1 MCRFLYGHKFSA
13 PLVKYQRGTVLDY
26 IIKTC
31 LVLQITFKLSS
42 KVRWLYHFTFLPPR
56 NECSYCSRSSH
67 AFGAVSVLHLVILI
81 PLSVC
86 LEGVIA
92 VILIWPHLLNLFFIE
107 RNIYGM
113 IRSVIRLRTFWYPE
127 KQDYYSQ
134 KSRLMK
140 VWEAMGPLEN
150 SCLLSQ
156 MPLRSP
162 LKEWIPK
169 NWCFWTVVL
178 EKTLESPLDCKEI
191 KSVNPKGNQSWI
203 FIGRTDAETETA
215 ILWSPDV
222 KNWLTGKDPD
232 AGQKSFFLL
241 VSPCFSIHFL
251 NTFPEHGGEGE
262 GWRRRGWQRM
272 RWLHGITDSLD
283 LNLSKLCVLVIDR
296 EAWGAAVHGVVK
308 SWTWLSDWTELT
320 ERTGLTKVPRNI
332 WC

>member
-1 MCRFLYGHKFSA
+1 MFSFANNFQTVFQGKVAVSFYIPTTKEWMFL
-13 PLVKYQRGTVLDY
+13 L
-26 IIKTC
+26 
-31 LVLQITFKLSS
+31 LQILTCIWCCQCFAFGHSNTFKCLSRRS
-42 KVRWLYHFTFLPPR
+42 
-56 NECSYCSRSSH
+56 NCSYTYLT
-67 AFGAVSVLHLVILI
+67 A
-81 PLSVC
+81 
-86 LEGVIA
+86 
-92 VILIWPHLLNLFFIE
+92 LLNLFFIE

-113 IRSVIRLRTFWYPE
+113 IRSVIRLRTFWHPE

>member
-13 PLVKYQRGTVLDY
+13 PLVKYQRGTLLDY
-26 IIKTC
+26 IIKTR
-31 LVLQITFKLSS
+31 LVLQVTFKLSS

-92 VILIWPHLLNLFFIE
+92 VILIWLHLLNLFSIE

-113 IRSVIRLRTFWYPE
+113 IRSVIRLRTFWHPE

-150 SCLLSQ
+150 SCLPSQ

-178 EKTLESPLDCKEI
+178 EKTLESPLDWKEI

-232 AGQKSFFLL
+232 AGKDWRQK
-241 VSPCFSIHFL
+241 
-251 NTFPEHGGEGE
+251 
-262 GWRRRGWQRM
+262 RRGRQRM
-272 RWLHGITDSLD
+272 RWLHGITDSMD
-283 LNLSKLCVLVIDR
+283 LNLSKLCMLVIDR
-296 EAWGAAVHGVVK
+296 EAWHAAVHGVVK
-308 SWTWLSDWTELT
+308 SWTWLSDWTGLT
-320 ERTGLTKVPRNI
+320 ERTGLTKFPRNI